1 MSDCEIFGCMSGI
14 LCSPIE
20 IDREVREVHRNSRE
34 YDFAKR
40 GSGSIDLATDVEYV
54 HFRIEILGW
63 YPGELFQ
70 RTRDKKHTWLRE
82 QNHLDIGRAELD
94 LAKIGGYRK
103 SVDGCGFEVNMSI
116 IIGFALIQL
125 LDESCTVQIIM
136 AFYNLISSHLYRFY
150 SIPSYHLFLFNA
162 Q

>member
-1 MSDCEIFGCMSGI
+1 M
-14 LCSPIE
+14 
-20 IDREVREVHRNSRE
+20 REVSRNPRE

-40 GSGSIDLATDVEYV
+40 DSGSIDLATDVEYV

-94 LAKIGGYRK
+94 LAKIVVYRK
-103 SVDGCGFEVNMSI
+103 LVDACDFKVNIKI

-125 LDESCTVQIIM
+125 LDESCTFQKIM
-136 AFYNLISSHLYRFY
+136 AFYNLISSHF
-150 SIPSYHLFLFNA
+150 
-162 Q
+162 